1 MSGLFGG
8 GSSNTTTSKSEP
20 WKAAQPYL
28 QQGFKYGGQ
37 LLDQSAAN
45 PQAYAGPRVAGFSQP
60 SQMGLDATVQTAMQG
75 NPLAQN
81 AVGAVNS
88 ITGGQ
93 GINQNMLNATAGA
106 NSVATGQT
114 GANAISNNLSGIAAG
129 QNLGGAN
136 PYLDQAIQGQQQST
150 LNQIKA
156 ASSAQGRYGSGAM
169 GAKAGAALG
178 QIGINA
184 KAQNYEN
191 EANRMM
197 QANQMQSGEQ
207 LANIGNM
214 TNAGMGLA
222 DMFGQGQTRALQ
234 GAGIGS
240 AVNDLRYGDQ
250 QRLMQAGSAYDTQK
264 QQQLDALQSQYNENR
279 DIPWQQFQQ
288 FGNTIGGVASPYG
301 TQTQTSPGQSP
312 ITSALGGAMT
322 GGGMFGPL
330 GAMAGGALGLFGGFG

>member
-1 MSGLFGG
+1 MGFLSSSSG
-8 GSSNTTTSKSEP
+8 NAETKTNQP
-20 WKAAQPYL
+20 WKTAQPYL
-28 QQGFKYGGQ
+28 EQGFKYGGK
-37 LLDQSAAN
+37 LLDQSAAG
-45 PQAYAGPRVAGFSQP
+45 PQAYGGPRVAGFSQP
-60 SQMGLDATVQTAMQG
+60 SQMGLDATVNTAMEG

-93 GINQNMLNATAGA
+93 GINQNMLNATQGA
-106 NSVATGQT
+106 NAVAQGQI
-114 GANAISNNLSGIAAG
+114 GANAIGNNLGGIAAG
-129 QNLGGAN
+129 QNLSGAN
-136 PYLDQAIQGQQQST
+136 PYLDQAIQGQQNSAM
-150 LNQIKA
+150 NQIKA

-250 QRLMQAGSAYDTQK
+250 NALMRAGSAYDTQ
-264 QQQLDALQSQYNENR
+264 QQNQQNALMAQYNENR
-279 DIPWQQFQQ
+279 DLPWQQFQQ
-288 FGNTIGGVASPYG
+288 FGNTIGGVAAPYG
-301 TQTQTSPGQSP
+301 QQTQTSPGQSP
-312 ITSALGGAMT
+312 ISSAIGGAMA

-330 GAMAGGALGLFGGFG
+330 GAIGGGALGLFGGM